1 MLGFDK
7 CLIQSMNGEKLRL
20 HSKQTQFYFIR
31 LIIMPGFDHVSFGV
45 TKID

>member
-1 MLGFDK
+1 MLGFDN
-7 CLIQSMNGEKLRL
+7 CLIQNMNGEKLRL
-20 HSKQTQFYFIR
+20 YSKQTHFYSIR